1 MSKGEQRAFYILQL
15 LFDVESR
22 VQLNQKTLLILDDI
36 ADSFDYKN
44 KYAIIEYIKELH
56 QNAVFKLLI
65 LTHNF
70 DFYRTVAKRLGLDRN
85 RRCILMTLRN
95 DKREIAL
102 VQGSYLNDIF
112 SHFKNNLAKPKVF
125 VSIIPLVRNLI
136 EYIEGQSSQ
145 KYEKLTSCL
154 HLKADTNTL
163 KCSDILSLVH
173 SSFHTTSNRSITFG
187 AKPIKDF
194 IFETADAIEQENPLD
209 EILLENKI
217 ALSIAIRLKAE
228 EYMLSKIPNSSTLVI
243 TSNQTSELLT
253 HIKAINSDKNILTVL
268 ERVNLMTPEN
278 IHVNAF
284 MFEPLIDIP
293 IYHLVRLYKKVKL
306 LT

>member
-217 ALSIAIRLKAE
+217 ALSCRL
-228 EYMLSKIPNSSTLVI
+228 
-243 TSNQTSELLT
+243 LLDL
-253 HIKAINSDKNILTVL
+253 KRKNIC
-268 ERVNLMTPEN
+268 
-278 IHVNAF
+278 
-284 MFEPLIDIP
+284 
-293 IYHLVRLYKKVKL
+293 
-306 LT
+306 